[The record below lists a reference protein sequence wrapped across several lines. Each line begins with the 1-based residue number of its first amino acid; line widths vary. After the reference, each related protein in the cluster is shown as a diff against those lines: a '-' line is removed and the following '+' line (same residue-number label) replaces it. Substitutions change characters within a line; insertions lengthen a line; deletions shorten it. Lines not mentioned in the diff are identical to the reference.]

1 MYKNMFYSV
10 NINTKLRSRTFLS
23 LFMSLA
29 AGVISVPAQA
39 AERVE
44 FGINP
49 ITLGVSVKELETYGK
64 EKRAG
69 KELDSFL
76 KLMKEDERTYIH
88 QLLTVRSEFTA
99 LQISQLLNSAMGEK
113 ILTYLGDLVPFI
125 SRDATGEIHKSNGAK
140 AIRTG
145 LVLAAGDPDG
155 LSLVNF
161 LRKYPNST
169 IHLDVEK
176 GFEITNKIEKLSKET
191 KSMVSGVKELSTA
204 LAQSEPKIYLK
215 KLTDLTV
222 AGQYR
227 VKLQTEVL
235 KDSKRNRQFVAD
247 FYLPQGVPQAASVVV
262 LSHGLSS
269 DRQHFAVIARH
280 LASHG
285 FVAVTIDHP
294 GSDLAKLQNLL
305 KGLTTEIFDV
315 SEFIDRPKDISYV
328 LDDLTQRFPGAV
340 NVQQAGV
347 IGHSFGGYTALA
359 LAGAT
364 IDFDHLTK
372 GCSQG
377 IDSGNA
383 SLLLQCEAL
392 KLPRQT
398 YNFRDDRIK
407 FALAINPIDGSIFGP
422 KGIAKIKIPVAVVA
436 ASDDTVASAVPEQV
450 KPFSWMTAPQ
460 RYLFVVEGVGHTTDV
475 RSFAKI
481 FVPDFDFF
489 TPAKGADPLKKYSHT
504 FVLALLQTHLNNQAS
519 YRPYLQTGYVN
530 AISAAP
536 NKLTMLRSLT
546 PQQFNNILR

>member
-1 MYKNMFYSV
+1 MFPLVSLS
-10 NINTKLRSRTFLS
+10 TKSETRTFSGWLS
-23 LFMSLA
+23 AIFT
-29 AGVISVPAQA
+29 GVILVVVSSAQA

-49 ITLGVSVKELETYGK
+49 IKLGVSVKEVETYGK

-76 KLMKEDERTYIH
+76 KLMQEDDRTYIH

-113 ILTYLGDLVPFI
+113 ILTYLGDLVPLI
-125 SRDATGEIHKSNGAK
+125 SRDAAGEIHKANGAK

-176 GFEITNKIEKLSKET
+176 GFEITNKIEKLGKET

-204 LAQSEPKIYLK
+204 LAQAEPKIDLK
-215 KLTDLTV
+215 KLADLTV
-222 AGQYR
+222 AGKYR

-235 KDSKRNRQFVAD
+235 KDSKRNRRFVAD
-247 FYLPQGVPQAASVVV
+247 FYLPQGVPEAAPVVV

-269 DRQHFAVIARH
+269 DRQHFAVVARH
-280 LASHG
+280 LASYG
-285 FVAVTIDHP
+285 FVAVTIEHP
-294 GSDLAKLQNLL
+294 GSNLAKLQNLL
-305 KGLTTEIFDV
+305 KGLTTEVFDV
-315 SEFIDRPKDISYV
+315 SEFIDRPKDVSYV
-328 LDDLTQRFPGAV
+328 LDDLAQRFPGLV
-340 NVQQAGV
+340 NAQQAGV

-364 IDFDHLTK
+364 IDFDYLTK

-377 IDSGNA
+377 VDSANV

-392 KLPRQT
+392 KLPRQP

-407 FALAINPIDGSIFGP
+407 FALAINPVNSTIFGP

-436 ASDDTVASAVPEQV
+436 ASDDTVASAIPEQV

-460 RYLFVVEGVGHTTDV
+460 RYLFVVEGVGHTTNV
-475 RSFAKI
+475 RSFTKI

-489 TPAKGADPLKKYSHT
+489 TPVKGADPLKKYSHT
-504 FVLALLQTHLNNQAS
+504 FILALLQTHLNNQMA
-519 YRPYLQTGYVN
+519 YRPYLQTEYVN
-530 AISAAP
+530 AISADP

-546 PQQFNNILR
+546 PQQFKNILR

>member
-1 MYKNMFYSV
+1 MFLLVSPNAEAQTRRFSGWFV
-10 NINTKLRSRTFLS
+10 AIFG
-23 LFMSLA
+23 A
-29 AGVISVPAQA
+29 ISVAVGSVQA

-49 ITLGVSVKELETYGK
+49 ITMGVPVKELETYGK

-76 KLMKEDERTYIH
+76 KLMKEDDRTYVH

-113 ILTYLGDLVPFI
+113 ILTYLGDLVPLV
-125 SRDATGEIHKSNGAK
+125 SRDAAGEIHKSNGAK
-140 AIRTG
+140 AIRAG

-161 LRKYPNST
+161 LRKYPNPT
-169 IHLDVEK
+169 IHLNVEK

-191 KSMVSGVKELSTA
+191 KSMVSGVRELSLESA
-204 LAQSEPKIYLK
+204 RSEAKIDLRSMA
-215 KLTDLTV
+215 DLTI
-222 AGQYR
+222 AGKYR

-235 KDSKRNRQFVAD
+235 TDSQRNRQFTVD
-247 FYLPQGVPQAASVVV
+247 FYLPQEVPQAASVVV
-262 LSHGLSS
+262 LSHGLAS

-285 FVAVTIDHP
+285 FVAVTIEHP
-294 GSDLAKLQNLL
+294 GSNLAKLQNLL
-305 KGLTTEIFDV
+305 QGRTKEVFDI
-315 SEFIDRPKDISYV
+315 SEFIDRPKDVSYV
-328 LDDLTQRFPGAV
+328 LDDLTQRFPGLV

-364 IDFDHLTK
+364 IDFDYLTK
-372 GCSQG
+372 SCSKG
-377 IDSGNA
+377 IDFSNV

-392 KLPRQT
+392 KLPRQP
-398 YNFRDDRIK
+398 YNFRDNRIK

-422 KGIAKIKIPVAVVA
+422 KGIAKVKIPVAVVA

-450 KPFSWMTAPQ
+450 QPFSWMAAPQ
-460 RYLFVVEGVGHTTDV
+460 RYLFLVEGVGHTTDV
-475 RSFAKI
+475 RSFTRI

-489 TPAKGADPLKKYSHT
+489 TPGKSVDPLKKYSHT
-504 FVLALLQTHLNNQAS
+504 FILALLQTHLNNQVA
-519 YRPYLQTGYVN
+519 YRPYLQTRYVN

-536 NKLTMLRSLT
+536 NKLTLLRSLT
-546 PQQFNNILR
+546 PQQLNSILR

>member
-1 MYKNMFYSV
+1 MFYLVSL
-10 NINTKLRSRTFLS
+10 NKKSQTKKSLS
-23 LFMSLA
+23 WFIYLA
-29 AGVISVPAQA
+29 AGAISTMIGSAQA

-44 FGINP
+44 FGIDP
-49 ITLGVSVKELETYGK
+49 IKLGVSVKELETYGK

-76 KLMKEDERTYIH
+76 KLMKEEDRTYIR

-99 LQISQLLNSAMGEK
+99 LQISQLLYSAMGEK
-113 ILTYLGDLVPFI
+113 VLTYLGDLVPLV
-125 SRDATGEIHKSNGAK
+125 SRNSAGEIHKSNGAE
-140 AIRTG
+140 AIRSG

-161 LRKYPNST
+161 LRKYPNPT
-169 IHLDVEK
+169 VHLNVEK

-191 KSMVSGVKELSTA
+191 KSMVSGVKKISAESA
-204 LAQSEPKIYLK
+204 RSEPKIDLK
-215 KLTDLTV
+215 SMADLSL
-222 AGQYR
+222 AGKYR
-227 VKLQTEVL
+227 VKLQTEIL
-235 KDSKRNRQFVAD
+235 TDIQRNRQFTVD
-247 FYLPQGVPQAASVVV
+247 FYLPQGMPQAASVVV
-262 LSHGLSS
+262 LSHGLAS

-285 FVAVTIDHP
+285 FVAVTIEHP
-294 GSDLAKLQNLL
+294 GSNLAKLQNLL
-305 KGLTTEIFDV
+305 KGRTKEVFDIN
-315 SEFIDRPKDISYV
+315 EFIDRPKDVSYV
-328 LDDLTQRFPGAV
+328 LDDLAQRFPGLV

-364 IDFDHLTK
+364 IDFDYLTK

-377 IDSGNA
+377 IDSANV

-392 KLPRQT
+392 KLPRQP

-407 FALAINPIDGSIFGP
+407 FALAINPIDSNIFGP
-422 KGIAKIKIPVAVVA
+422 TGIAKVKIPVAVVA

-475 RSFAKI
+475 RSFTKI

-489 TPAKGADPLKKYSHT
+489 TPAKGIDPLKKYSHT
-504 FVLALLQTHLNNQAS
+504 FILALLQTHLNNQTA

-530 AISAAP
+530 AISTAP

>member
-29 AGVISVPAQA
+29 AGVISVTAQA

-76 KLMKEDERTYIH
+76 KLMKEDDRTYIH
-88 QLLTVRSEFTA
+88 QLLTVRSEFTP

-161 LRKYPNST
+161 LRKYPNPT

-191 KSMVSGVKELSTA
+191 KSMVSGVKELSTE
-204 LAQSEPKIYLK
+204 LAQAEPKIDLK

-235 KDSKRNRQFVAD
+235 KDSKRNRRFVAD

-315 SEFIDRPKDISYV
+315 SEFIDRPKDVSYV

-364 IDFDHLTK
+364 IDFDYLTK

-392 KLPRQT
+392 KLPRQP

-489 TPAKGADPLKKYSHT
+489 TPAKGRDPLKKYSHT
-504 FVLALLQTHLNNQAS
+504 FILALLQTHLNNQAS

>member
-10 NINTKLRSRTFLS
+10 NINTKSRSRTFLS
-23 LFMSLA
+23 LLVSLA
-29 AGVISVPAQA
+29 AGVIPVTAQA

-76 KLMKEDERTYIH
+76 KLTTEEDRTYIH
-88 QLLTVRSEFTA
+88 QLLTVRSEFTS
-99 LQISQLLNSAMGEK
+99 LQISQLLNSAMGGK

-125 SRDATGEIHKSNGAK
+125 SRDATGEMHKSNGAE

-161 LRKYPNST
+161 LRKYPNPT

-191 KSMVSGVKELSTA
+191 KSMVSGVKKLSTE
-204 LAQSEPKIYLK
+204 LAQAEPKIDLK
-215 KLTDLTV
+215 KLADLTV

-235 KDSKRNRQFVAD
+235 KDSKRNRRFVAD
-247 FYLPQGVPQAASVVV
+247 FYLPQGLPQAASVVV

-305 KGLTTEIFDV
+305 KGLTSEIFDV

-328 LDDLTQRFPGAV
+328 LDDLAQRFPGAV
-340 NVQQAGV
+340 NIQQAGV

-364 IDFDHLTK
+364 IDFDYLTR

-392 KLPRQT
+392 KLPRQP

-481 FVPDFDFF
+481 FVPDFDLF

-504 FVLALLQTHLNNQAS
+504 FILALLQTHLNNQTA

>member
-1 MYKNMFYSV
+1 MFYLVSL
-10 NINTKLRSRTFLS
+10 NTKSQVRKSLSRFIS
-23 LFMSLA
+23 LT
-29 AGVISVPAQA
+29 AGVISITIGSAQA

-49 ITLGVSVKELETYGK
+49 VTLGVSVKELETYGK

-76 KLMKEDERTYIH
+76 KLMNEDDRIYMH

-99 LQISQLLNSAMGEK
+99 LQISQLLQSAMGKK
-113 ILTYLGDLVPFI
+113 ILTYLGDLVPLI
-125 SRDATGEIHKSNGAK
+125 NRDSAGEIHKSNGAD
-140 AIRTG
+140 AIRSG
-145 LVLAAGDPDG
+145 LVLAAADPDG

-161 LRKYPNST
+161 LRKYPNPT

-191 KSMVSGVKELSTA
+191 KSMVSGVKKLSSESA
-204 LAQSEPKIYLK
+204 PSEPKIDLK
-215 KLTDLTV
+215 SMADLTTP
-222 AGQYR
+222 GKYR

-235 KDSKRNRQFVAD
+235 TDSQRNRRFTAD
-247 FYLPQGVPQAASVVV
+247 FYLPQGVSQAASVVV

-285 FVAVTIDHP
+285 FVAVTIEHP
-294 GSDLAKLQNLL
+294 GSNLAKLQNLL
-305 KGLTTEIFDV
+305 KGRTKEVFDI
-315 SEFIDRPKDISYV
+315 SEFIDRPKDVSYV
-328 LDDLTQRFPGAV
+328 LDDLAQRFPGLV
-340 NVQQAGV
+340 NVQQAGA

-364 IDFDHLTK
+364 IDFDYLTK

-377 IDSGNA
+377 IDSANV

-392 KLPRQT
+392 KLPRQP

-407 FALAINPIDGSIFGP
+407 FALAINPIDSSIFGP
-422 KGIAKIKIPVAVVA
+422 KGIAKVKIPVAVVA

-475 RSFAKI
+475 RSFTKI

-489 TPAKGADPLKKYSHT
+489 TPAKGIDPLKKYSHT
-504 FVLALLQTHLNNQAS
+504 FILALLQTHLNNQTA

>member
-1 MYKNMFYSV
+1 MFFLVSL
-10 NINTKLRSRTFLS
+10 NTKSQTRIFSRWLS
-23 LFMSLA
+23 AIFTGIILA
-29 AGVISVPAQA
+29 AVSSVQA

-49 ITLGVSVKELETYGK
+49 ITLGVAVKELETYGK

-76 KLMKEDERTYIH
+76 KLMKEDDRTYIH

-113 ILTYLGDLVPFI
+113 ILTYLGDLVPLI
-125 SRDATGEIHKSNGAK
+125 SQDAAGKIHKSNGAK

-145 LVLAAGDPDG
+145 LVLAAGDPEG

-204 LAQSEPKIYLK
+204 LAQAEPKIDLQ
-215 KLTDLTV
+215 KLADLTV

-235 KDSKRNRQFVAD
+235 KDSKRNRQFTAD
-247 FYLPQGVPQAASVVV
+247 FYLPQGVPQASSVVV

-285 FVAVTIDHP
+285 FVAVTIEHP
-294 GSDLAKLQNLL
+294 GSNLAKLQNLL
-305 KGLTTEIFDV
+305 KGLTTEVFDV
-315 SEFIDRPKDISYV
+315 SEFVDRPKDVSYV
-328 LDDLTQRFPGAV
+328 LDDLAMRFPGAV

-364 IDFDHLTK
+364 IDFDYLTK

-377 IDSGNA
+377 IDSANV

-392 KLPRQT
+392 KLPRQP

-407 FALAINPIDGSIFGP
+407 FALAINPVDSNIFGS
-422 KGIAKIKIPVAVVA
+422 KGVAKIQIPVAVVA

-450 KPFSWMTAPQ
+450 RPFSWMTAPQ

-475 RSFAKI
+475 RSFANI
-481 FVPDFDFF
+481 FVPNFDFF
-489 TPAKGADPLKKYSHT
+489 TPAKGIDPLKKYSHT
-504 FVLALLQTHLNNQAS
+504 FILALLQTHLNNQMA
-519 YRPYLQTGYVN
+519 YRPYLQTEYVN
-530 AISAAP
+530 VISTAP

-546 PQQFNNILR
+546 PQQFNSILR

>member
-1 MYKNMFYSV
+1 MFPLVSF
-10 NINTKLRSRTFLS
+10 NSKSQTKTFLGRFTAIS
-23 LFMSLA
+23 TGFILA
-29 AGVISVPAQA
+29 TIGSAQA
-39 AERVE
+39 AEQVE

-49 ITLGVSVKELETYGK
+49 VTLGVSVKELEIYSR

-69 KELDSFL
+69 KKLDSFL
-76 KLMKEDERTYIH
+76 KLMKEDDRTYIH
-88 QLLTVRSEFTA
+88 QLLTVRSEFTPS
-99 LQISQLLNSAMGEK
+99 QISQLLNSAMGK
-113 ILTYLGDLVPFI
+113 KVLTYLGDLVPLI
-125 SRDATGEIHKSNGAK
+125 NRDAAGEIHKSNGAE

-145 LVLAAGDPDG
+145 LVLAAGDPGG
-155 LSLVNF
+155 LTLVNF
-161 LRKYPNST
+161 LQKYPNPT

-176 GFEITNKIEKLSKET
+176 GFEATNKIEKLSKET
-191 KSMVSGVKELSTA
+191 KSMVAGVKELSTN
-204 LAQSEPKIYLK
+204 LAQSEPKFDLK
-215 KLTDLTV
+215 KLADLTV

-235 KDSKRNRQFVAD
+235 TDSKRNRRFTAD
-247 FYLPQGVPQAASVVV
+247 FYLPQGVLQASPVV

-285 FVAVTIDHP
+285 FVAVTIEHP
-294 GSDLAKLQNLL
+294 GSNLAKLQNLL
-305 KGLTTEIFDV
+305 KGLTAEVFDV
-315 SEFIDRPKDISYV
+315 SEFVDRPKDVSYV
-328 LDDLTQRFPGAV
+328 LDDLSRRLPGAV

-347 IGHSFGGYTALA
+347 VGHSFGGYTALA

-364 IDFDHLTK
+364 IDFDYLTK

-377 IDSGNA
+377 IDSANV

-392 KLPRQT
+392 KLPRQP

-422 KGIAKIKIPVAVVA
+422 KGIAKIQIPVAVVA

-489 TPAKGADPLKKYSHT
+489 TPAKGIDPLKKYSHT
-504 FVLALLQTHLNNQAS
+504 FILALLQTHLNNQVA

-536 NKLTMLRSLT
+536 NRLTMLRSLT
-546 PQQFNNILR
+546 PQQFTSILK

>member
-1 MYKNMFYSV
+1 MFYLVSL
-10 NINTKLRSRTFLS
+10 NIKLRSRTFLS
-23 LFMSLA
+23 LFTSLVT
-29 AGVISVPAQA
+29 GVILVTVSSAQA

-49 ITLGVSVKELETYGK
+49 IKLGVAVKELETYGK

-76 KLMKEDERTYIH
+76 KLMKEEDRVYIH

-99 LQISQLLNSAMGEK
+99 LQISQLLNSAMGKK
-113 ILTYLGDLVPFI
+113 ILTYLGDLVPVI
-125 SRDATGEIHKSNGAK
+125 SRDAAGEIHKSNGAK

-191 KSMVSGVKELSTA
+191 RSMVSGVKELSTA
-204 LAQSEPKIYLK
+204 LAQTEPKVDLK
-215 KLTDLTV
+215 KLVDLTV

-235 KDSKRNRQFVAD
+235 KDSKRNRQFTAD
-247 FYLPQGVPQAASVVV
+247 FYLPQGVPQASSVVV

-280 LASHG
+280 LASYG
-285 FVAVTIDHP
+285 FVAVTIEHP
-294 GSDLAKLQNLL
+294 GSNLAKLQNLL
-305 KGLTTEIFDV
+305 KGRTKEVFDIN
-315 SEFIDRPKDISYV
+315 EFVNRPKDVSYV
-328 LDDLTQRFPGAV
+328 LDDLTQRFPGLV

-347 IGHSFGGYTALA
+347 IGHSFGGYTAMA

-364 IDFDHLTK
+364 IDFDYLTNA
-372 GCSQG
+372 CSQG
-377 IDSGNA
+377 IDSANV

-392 KLPRQT
+392 KLPRQP

-407 FALAINPIDGSIFGP
+407 FALAINPIDSSVFGP

-450 KPFSWMTAPQ
+450 KPFSWMTASQ

-489 TPAKGADPLKKYSHT
+489 TPAKGIDPLKKYSHT
-504 FVLALLQTHLNNQAS
+504 FILALLQTHLNNQTA
-519 YRPYLQTGYVN
+519 YLPYLQIGYVN
-530 AISAAP
+530 AISTAP
-536 NKLTMLRSLT
+536 NKLTLLRSLT
-546 PQQFNNILR
+546 SQQFNNILR

>member
-1 MYKNMFYSV
+1 MFYLV
-10 NINTKLRSRTFLS
+10 NLNTKSQTRKSLS
-23 LFMSLA
+23 WFIYLV
-29 AGVISVPAQA
+29 AGMISITIGSAQA
-39 AERVE
+39 AERIE
-44 FGINP
+44 FGIDP
-49 ITLGVSVKELETYGK
+49 IKLGVSVRELEIYGK

-76 KLMKEDERTYIH
+76 KLMKKDDRTYIR

-99 LQISQLLNSAMGEK
+99 LQISQLLHSAMGEK
-113 ILTYLGDLVPFI
+113 ILAYLGDLVPI
-125 SRDATGEIHKSNGAK
+125 VSRNSDGEVHKLNGAK

-145 LVLAAGDPDG
+145 LVLAAGDPGG

-161 LRKYPNST
+161 LRKYPNPT
-169 IHLDVEK
+169 IHLDLEK

-191 KSMVSGVKELSTA
+191 KSMVSGIKELSTT
-204 LAQSEPKIYLK
+204 LAQTEPQIDLK
-215 KLTDLTV
+215 KLADLTV

-235 KDSKRNRQFVAD
+235 KDSKRNRRFIAD
-247 FYLPQGVPQAASVVV
+247 FYLPQGVPQAAPVVV

-285 FVAVTIDHP
+285 FVAVTIEHP
-294 GSDLAKLQNLL
+294 GSNLAKLQNLL
-305 KGLTTEIFDV
+305 KGLTTEVFDV
-315 SEFIDRPKDISYV
+315 SEFIDRPQDVSYV
-328 LDDLTQRFPGAV
+328 LDDLAQRFPGAV
-340 NVQQAGV
+340 NVQQASV

-364 IDFDHLTK
+364 IDFDYLTK

-377 IDSGNA
+377 INSANV

-392 KLPRQT
+392 KLPRQP

-407 FALAINPIDGSIFGP
+407 FALAINPIDSSIFGP

-489 TPAKGADPLKKYSHT
+489 TPVKGIDPLKKYSHT
-504 FVLALLQTHLNNQAS
+504 FILALLQTHLNNQAS

-536 NKLTMLRSLT
+536 NKLTMLRTLT
-546 PQQFNNILR
+546 PQQFTNILR

>member
-1 MYKNMFYSV
+1 MFYLVSL
-10 NINTKLRSRTFLS
+10 NTKSQSRAFLS
-23 LFMSLA
+23 LFVSLVT
-29 AGVISVPAQA
+29 GVTFATISSAQA

-76 KLMKEDERTYIH
+76 KLMKEDDRTYIH

-99 LQISQLLNSAMGEK
+99 SQISQLLNSAMGEK

-125 SRDATGEIHKSNGAK
+125 SRDAAGKIRKSNGAK

-161 LRKYPNST
+161 LRKYPKST

-176 GFEITNKIEKLSKET
+176 GFEVTNKVEKLSKET
-191 KSMVSGVKELSTA
+191 KSMVAGVKKLSSESA
-204 LAQSEPKIYLK
+204 RSEPKIDLK
-215 KLTDLTV
+215 SMADLTI

-235 KDSKRNRQFVAD
+235 KDSKRNRQFTAD
-247 FYLPQGVPQAASVVV
+247 FYLPQELPQASPVVV

-280 LASHG
+280 LASYG
-285 FVAVTIDHP
+285 FVAVTIEHP
-294 GSDLAKLQNLL
+294 GSNLAKLQNLL
-305 KGLTTEIFDV
+305 KGKTKEIFDI
-315 SEFIDRPKDISYV
+315 SEFIDRPKDVSYV
-328 LDDLTQRFPGAV
+328 LDDLAQRFPGSV
-340 NVQQAGV
+340 NVQKAGV

-364 IDFDHLTK
+364 IDFDYLTK

-377 IDSGNA
+377 IDSANV

-392 KLPRQT
+392 KLPRQP
-398 YNFRDDRIK
+398 YNFQDDRIK
-407 FALAINPIDGSIFGP
+407 FALAINPVNSNIFGP
-422 KGIAKIKIPVAVVA
+422 KGIAKINIPVAVVA
-436 ASDDTVASAVPEQV
+436 ASDDTVASAILEQV
-450 KPFSWMTAPQ
+450 KPFSWMTSPQ

-475 RSFAKI
+475 RSFTKI

-489 TPAKGADPLKKYSHT
+489 TPEKGADPLKKYSHT
-504 FVLALLQTHLNNQAS
+504 FILALLQTHLNNQTA
-519 YRPYLQTGYVN
+519 YRSYLQAGYVN
-530 AISAAP
+530 AVSAAP
-536 NKLTMLRSLT
+536 NRLTMLRSLT
-546 PQQFNNILR
+546 PQQFDNILR

>member
-1 MYKNMFYSV
+1 MFYLVSL
-10 NINTKLRSRTFLS
+10 NIKLQSRTFLS
-23 LFMSLA
+23 LFTSLVT
-29 AGVISVPAQA
+29 GVILVTVSSAQA

-49 ITLGVSVKELETYGK
+49 IELGVAVKELETYGK

-76 KLMKEDERTYIH
+76 KLIKEEDRVYIH

-99 LQISQLLNSAMGEK
+99 LQISQLLNSAMGKK
-113 ILTYLGDLVPFI
+113 ILTYLGDLVPVI
-125 SRDATGEIHKSNGAK
+125 SRDAAGEIHKSNGAR

-161 LRKYPNST
+161 LRKYLNST

-191 KSMVSGVKELSTA
+191 RSMVSGVKELSTA
-204 LAQSEPKIYLK
+204 LAQTEPKVDLK
-215 KLTDLTV
+215 KLVDLTV

-235 KDSKRNRQFVAD
+235 KDSKRNRQFTAD
-247 FYLPQGVPQAASVVV
+247 FYLPQGVPQSSSVVV

-280 LASHG
+280 LASYG
-285 FVAVTIDHP
+285 FVAVTIEHP
-294 GSDLAKLQNLL
+294 GSNLAKLQNLL
-305 KGLTTEIFDV
+305 KGRTKEVFDIN
-315 SEFIDRPKDISYV
+315 EFVNRPKDVSYV
-328 LDDLTQRFPGAV
+328 LDDLTQRFPGLV

-347 IGHSFGGYTALA
+347 IGHSFGGYTAMA

-364 IDFDHLTK
+364 IDFDYLTNA
-372 GCSQG
+372 CSQG
-377 IDSGNA
+377 IDSANV

-392 KLPRQT
+392 KLPRQP

-407 FALAINPIDGSIFGP
+407 FALAINPIDSSVFGP

-450 KPFSWMTAPQ
+450 KPFSWMTASQ

-489 TPAKGADPLKKYSHT
+489 TPAKGIDPLKKYSHT
-504 FVLALLQTHLNNQAS
+504 FILALLQTHLNNQTA
-519 YRPYLQTGYVN
+519 YLPYLQIGYVN
-530 AISAAP
+530 AISTAP
-536 NKLTMLRSLT
+536 NKLTLLRSLT
-546 PQQFNNILR
+546 SQQFNNILR